1 MIQGEAGLCA
11 EPAASGLTN
20 PATKEMNKRFGAKR
34 QNNSYVGSSARGL
47 RFAAAPNSGT
57 IKAMSTRSL
66 NLAAIKASPGSG
78 SAERFFQ
85 WSLYILVVVGF
96 TALMGTN
103 KLDVPS
109 LALVLPAL
117 LLRGYLLLMRKTLV
131 ISERW
136 TTTLTLLYFAFYA
149 ADYFYFSESF
159 INATVHLVLFSM
171 IIKVFSVRRD
181 RDLMYLAVLS
191 FLMLLAAAVLT
202 VDTVFLLTFSL
213 FILVAIATFVS
224 MEMRRSEQETPAA
237 GVPPHHDEKFYGSL
251 AGISA
256 VLGLLT
262 LAGAAVLFFIL
273 PRVSTSGYLRSL
285 GVQSSLVA
293 GFSPEVSLGGIGQI
307 QQSSNVVMHVE
318 VQYGK
323 LPSNPHWRGITL
335 ANFDGRHWW
344 NPLEVPSLHG
354 LNNYPLDLTRIS
366 NFAFY
371 SEAHSAPQLQTLSYR
386 VVMEPVGLNLFFLA
400 PVPLKINGDY
410 RVLEIKSDGSVF
422 NARPPENGPSS
433 SDVDAAQTVGIY
445 SAEADTRDPEPF
457 LRGSSSTDYPPRVAN
472 LYLQVPKLDPRVAK
486 LAREVTASSTSNYMR
501 AKDIERYLQTNYGYT
516 LQLPGL
522 QESDPVANFLFER
535 KKGHCEYFATS
546 MAMMLRTQGIPARIV
561 NGFRGGEYN
570 DLSNSYIV
578 REKDAHSWVE
588 AYFPEYGWAS
598 FDPTPAG
605 NADEQQT
612 GWSRM
617 ALYLDAARQ
626 IWREWIVNY
635 DFSHQ
640 MKLRSDL
647 STTTGNAQSR
657 FRAWAERRYFNVVEL
672 FGHWQR
678 RLESLSPRQMA
689 LCCVL
694 LGLLL
699 AMPFTPMAWRTIQR
713 TRALR
718 HPQKAPRT
726 SASFWYQRLLKV
738 MARRG
743 LRKEQSQT
751 AEEFASSIPD
761 PRMRH
766 DVELF
771 TEHYERA
778 RFNASVED
786 AQRLPELYEEIA
798 GRK

>member
-1 MIQGEAGLCA
+1 
-11 EPAASGLTN
+11 
-20 PATKEMNKRFGAKR
+20 
-34 QNNSYVGSSARGL
+34 V
-47 RFAAAPNSGT
+47 
-57 IKAMSTRSL
+57 STRSL
-66 NLAAIKASPGSG
+66 NLTASKAVPGSG

-103 KLDVPS
+103 KLDLPS

-117 LLRGYLLLMRKTLV
+117 LLRGYLLLMRKTLI

-136 TTTLTLLYFAFYA
+136 TTSLTLLYFAFYA
-149 ADYFYFSESF
+149 ADYFYFSQSF
-159 INATVHLVLFSM
+159 INATVHMVLFSM
-171 IIKVFSVRRD
+171 VIKIFSVHRD

-224 MEMRRSEQETPAA
+224 MEMRRSEQETLVA
-237 GVPPHHDEKFYGSL
+237 GVPPHQDTKFYGSL
-251 AGISA
+251 AGISG

-262 LAGAAVLFFIL
+262 LVGAALLFFIL

-293 GFSPEVSLGGIGQI
+293 GFSPEVNLGGIGQI
-307 QQSSNVVMHVE
+307 QQSNSVVMHIE
-318 VQYGK
+318 VLYGK
-323 LPSNPHWRGITL
+323 LSSNPHWRGITL

-344 NPLEVPSLHG
+344 NPLEVPTLHG
-354 LNNYPLDLTRIS
+354 LNNSPLDLTRIS
-366 NFAFY
+366 NFSFY
-371 SEAHSAPQLQTLSYR
+371 SATHSAPQLQTLSYR

-410 RVLEIKSDGSVF
+410 RILEIKSDGSIF
-422 NARPPENGPSS
+422 NARPADSGSNG
-433 SDVDAAQTVGIY
+433 SDGETGQTVAIY
-445 SAEADTRDPEPF
+445 SAEADTRDPAPF
-457 LRGSSSTDYPPRVAN
+457 VLDSSSTDYPAHVAN
-472 LYLQVPKLDPRVAK
+472 LYLQVPTLDPRVAQ
-486 LAREVTASSTSNYMR
+486 LARQVTASSASNYMR
-501 AKDIERYLQTNYGYT
+501 ARDIERYLQSNYGYT
-516 LQLPGL
+516 LQLAGL
-522 QESDPVANFLFER
+522 REPDPLASFLFER

-546 MAMMLRTQGIPARIV
+546 MTIMLRTLGIPARIV

-570 DLSNSYIV
+570 DLTSSYIV

-588 AYFPEYGWAS
+588 VYFPEYGWVS

-605 NADEQQT
+605 NADEPQT
-612 GWSRM
+612 GWSRIG
-617 ALYLDAARQ
+617 LYLDAARQ
-626 IWREWIVNY
+626 VWREWIVNY

-640 MKLRSDL
+640 MRLRSDL
-647 STTTGNAQSR
+647 STTTGNAQSD
-657 FRAWAERRYFNVVEL
+657 FRAWAERQYFRVVEL
-672 FGHWQR
+672 IGRWQR
-678 RLESLSPRQMA
+678 RLENLSPRQMA

-694 LGLLL
+694 LGLIL
-699 AMPFTPMAWRTIQR
+699 ALPFVPMTWRTVQR

-718 HPQKAPRT
+718 NPHRAPRT
-726 SASFWYQRLLKV
+726 SASFWYQRMLKM

-743 LRKEQSQT
+743 VRKDQSQT

-761 PRMRH
+761 PRVRQ

-786 AQRLPELYEEIA
+786 AQLLPELYEEIA